1 MKETLIEVE
10 DGLSATEVRML
21 LDVTTEMARAIN
33 QKEFHAIMKI
43 YSIAIERL
51 LNNQQQNS

>member
-10 DGLSATEVRML
+10 DGLSAPEVRLL

-51 LNNQQQNS
+51 LNN